1 MTNTFENDKAHISTA
16 WLLRLVTGRGLKV
29 QHVLKVIHLGGTS
42 VHYIALLSDH
52 RYVCTCCMG
61 LNLGIPCRHYFQ
73 VLTTVK
79 SLRFHIGLLRARYVP
94 HMYHINSTLNS
105 LQTRWYQD
113 PSLDISQIPAVALE
127 DTTHN
132 PSQIPMRSKPL
143 PTAFS
148 NPLNQQTCTR
158 TTPPTPTQTV
168 GSRFVFQEAQSAL
181 RPLLSGVQT
190 QEQLDTLVDRL
201 DAIR

>member
-1 MTNTFENDKAHISTA
+1 MTNTFENDKAHISTS
-16 WLLRLVTGRGLKV
+16 WLLPLVTGRGLKV
-29 QHVLKVIHLGGTS
+29 QHLLKIIHLGGGS

-61 LNLGIPCRHYFQ
+61 LNLGVPCRHYFQ
-73 VLTTVK
+73 ALTTVK

-94 HMYHINSTLNS
+94 YVCHINPTLTIFR
-105 LQTRWYQD
+105 TRWYQD
-113 PSLDISQIPAVALE
+113 PSLDISQTPAVALE

-132 PSQIPMRSKPL
+132 PTQLPMRSNPL

-148 NPLNQQTCTR
+148 NPLDQQTR
-158 TTPPTPTQTV
+158 PRATPPAPTQTV

-181 RPLLSGVQT
+181 RPLLSNVQT